1 MVYRILLSR
10 SATSRTIQ
18 ELHAYLD
25 LFLRR
30 FNEAGWLD
38 VNRKRLVPKG
48 TKLRQDWKA
57 KLRRT
62 YAGSHKQKECLEN
75 LLHLWTSTPFRGYAQ
90 HDNEGRSL
98 ALFMLCVCGALL
110 IELRVDITS
119 ILWKMSYKKVADEF
133 EDACM
138 RLSECL

>member
-1 MVYRILLSR
+1 MINVLVYRILLTR
-10 SATSRTIQ
+10 SAPPQTVQ
-18 ELHAYLD
+18 ELHGYLD
-25 LFLRR
+25 LFMRR

-62 YAGSHKQKECLEN
+62 YVAFHKQKECLEN
-75 LLHLWTSTPFRGYAQ
+75 PLHLWTSTPFRGYAQ

-98 ALFMLCVCGALL
+98 AFFYAWCIWCSVD
-110 IELRVDITS
+110 RV
-119 ILWKMSYKKVADEF
+119 A
-133 EDACM
+133 
-138 RLSECL
+138 R